1 MKTMIEG
8 YTSFPGEHCG
18 SVAMRGLL
26 NHYCGLELPEPA
38 VFGLGS
44 GASCAYLSGGGLD
57 PSAMVAGRTS
67 HMEQDLATNLQLDY
81 REQPEEDDEE
91 AWRIVREEVLAGRP
105 TMLTGDIL
113 YLDYREY
120 KVHFP
125 AHRFVLLGFDDEI
138 EKAYIAD
145 RIRPEPELCS
155 YGALKTSRNPPE
167 GMSTHNLW
175 GRFHDTAIGR
185 ELVEAARIAIAK
197 CASGMLAEAEATG
210 VLASRLSEGKASPI
224 KATIGIAAIR
234 AFANDVQGWQTRDD
248 AQNLAG
254 FNASCIEKFGNGGGN
269 FRRLYAGFLGWAAE
283 LDPSL
288 VPAKAPGL
296 CVEAADGWTGISNA
310 LFAASKDPS
319 DPEPW
324 KNASL
329 GAARLVDIEE
339 RLFGM
344 LAEAAG

>member
-18 SVAMRGLL
+18 SVAMGGLL
-26 NHYCGLELPEPA
+26 NHYCGLELPEAA

-44 GASCAYLSGGGLD
+44 GASCAYLSGGPLD

-81 REQPEEDDEE
+81 REQ
-91 AWRIVREEVLAGRP
+91 AEVTDFLAKR
-105 TMLTGDIL
+105 L
-113 YLDYREY
+113 
-120 KVHFP
+120 
-125 AHRFVLLGFDDEI
+125 
-138 EKAYIAD
+138 
-145 RIRPEPELCS
+145 S
-155 YGALKTSRNPPE
+155 
-167 GMSTHNLW
+167 
-175 GRFHDTAIGR
+175 
-185 ELVEAARIAIAK
+185 
-197 CASGMLAEAEATG
+197 EAEAG
-210 VLASRLSEGKASPI
+210 PIEAS
-224 KATIGIAAIR
+224 IGIPGIR

-269 FRRLYAGFLGWAAE
+269 FRRLYAGFLSWAAE
-283 LDPSL
+283 LDSSL

-329 GAARLVDIEE
+329 GAARVVDIEE